1 MIMASLVFFKIM
13 TLNHNHK
20 PLTLNNDEMIK
31 SKTFLFFFLACLF
44 TLTSKADLIAQEST
58 RSHVV
63 TEYDGK
69 QYYIHA
75 VTKKQSLKDI
85 ADIYGV
91 SVYEIM
97 KENKDV
103 KKNPKAGTYLRI
115 PYKAVEEEL
124 VLEDIIA
131 NDGIVEDTM
140 SYVHEYVSTT
150 FDAERLYKVALMMPL
165 YLEQVDDEFMETEVS
180 SKQLLSKPF
189 SYLHFYEGFMV
200 AVDSM
205 VNSLDMKLDL
215 KVYDVDQDTNKVKT
229 ALNDAWLVDADII
242 IGPFHVKTFERVL
255 NFAKENDILIV
266 NPMTNRDDMVVG
278 NRNLV
283 KVKPSYRYQMHW
295 LDSLIK
301 DKYVDNNIFI
311 IAEDTSKMDY
321 AFMIEEIA
329 NKNINQYSL
338 VPNQHI
344 KKVIKKHH
352 DAWMIEEIE
361 FDENTYQSDNITL
374 DVSLINQNPDDSTM
388 LKNQVIISDYST
400 DSLNEVKKIAS
411 SIRNNVFIV
420 YGDNR
425 VFATDIL
432 NQINI
437 ISNEFPSELVA
448 LPDWSKF
455 DRLFNENLMKLNT
468 IYFDDDYT
476 DYNTYSVGK
485 FICKFRDT
493 YGTEPKDIAYHG
505 FNIAWY
511 FLNALMNYG
520 DDINIGVTLYDIP
533 LLNTRYRFE
542 RQNAEDGVENTYW
555 NLYQYQDY
563 EKKLLRYE

>member
-1 MIMASLVFFKIM
+1 MKN
-13 TLNHNHK
+13 T
-20 PLTLNNDEMIK
+20 
-31 SKTFLFFFLACLF
+31 KTFLFFLLASLF
-44 TLTSKADLIAQEST
+44 TLTANTELVAQESL
-58 RSHVV
+58 RSTVV
-63 TEYDGK
+63 TEYNGK
-69 QYYIHA
+69 QYYIHT
-75 VTKKQSLKDI
+75 VKKKESLKDI
-85 ADIYGV
+85 AEIYGV

-103 KKNPKAGTYLRI
+103 KKNPKAGSFLRI
-115 PYKAVEEEL
+115 PYKQQEEI
-124 VLEDIIA
+124 VLEEDMLL
-131 NDGIVEDTM
+131 DTLVESDTTEFFE
-140 SYVHEYVSTT
+140 EYVATS

-165 YLEQVDDEFMETEVS
+165 YLEQVDDKFFETEVS
-180 SKQLLSKPF
+180 NKQLLSKPF
-189 SYLHFYEGFMV
+189 SYLHFYEGFMI

-205 VNSLDMKLDL
+205 VNSMNMKLDL
-215 KVYDVDQDTNKVKT
+215 KVYDVDQDTNKVVA

-255 NFAKENDILIV
+255 SFAKENDILIV

-301 DKYVDNNIFI
+301 YKYVDNNMFI
-311 IAEDTSKMDY
+311 IVEDTSKMDY
-321 AFMIEEIA
+321 AMMIEEIA
-329 NKNINQYSL
+329 NKNINPYSL

-352 DAWMIEEIE
+352 DAWTIEEIE
-361 FDENTYQSDNITL
+361 YDENKYQSDNITL
-374 DVSLINQNPDDSTM
+374 DVSIINRNPYDSTM
-388 LKNQVIISDYST
+388 LKNQVMISDYSI
-400 DSLNEVKKIAS
+400 DSLNKVKKIAS

-420 YGDNR
+420 YGENK

-437 ISNEFPSELVA
+437 LSNEYPSKLIA

-455 DRLFNENLMKLNT
+455 DNLFIENLMKLNT
-468 IYFDDDYT
+468 VIFDDDYT
-476 DYNTYSVGK
+476 DYNSYSVGK
-485 FICKFRDT
+485 FICKFRDS

-505 FNIAWY
+505 FNIGWY

-542 RQNAEDGVENTYW
+542 RSNAEDGVENTYW
-555 NLYQYQDY
+555 NLYQYRDY
-563 EKKLLRYE
+563 DKKPLRYE